1 VRSDKDRSAIY
12 GFLREQCKR
21 GRQAFVVYPVIDESE
36 KVDLKAATTMAVEL
50 EKRLAPLSVGL
61 VHGKLKAADRDAV
74 MRRFR
79 DGDLDVLVATTV
91 IEVGI
96 DVPNATVMV
105 IEHPERF
112 GLAQLHQLRGRVG
125 RGAEEGHCILLTD
138 DYVSARRL
146 KQFART
152 SDGFKIAELD
162 LRERGIGELAGVRQ
176 SGGFNLRYADLA
188 TDDDLV
194 NVARRAAL
202 GIIAD
207 DPNLSRKSHL
217 GLRQRIE
224 RRYERGMEL
233 FRVG

>member
-1 VRSDKDRSAIY
+1 M
-12 GFLREQCKR
+12 
-21 GRQAFVVYPVIDESE
+21 
-36 KVDLKAATTMAVEL
+36 KAD
-50 EKRLAPLSVGL
+50 
-61 VHGKLKAADRDAV
+61 DRDAA

-162 LRERGIGELAGVRQ
+162 LKERGIGELAGVRQ

-188 TDDDLV
+188 TDYDLV
-194 NVARRAAL
+194 KAARQAAL

-217 GLRQRIE
+217 GLRKRIE

-233 FRVG
+233 FRIG